1 MTKCVDTREE
11 IIDVD
16 SIKIRYKMFGL
27 LKRTQGYYLSC
38 CCFFSNSIMM
48 IEIKIAYRNA

>member
-27 LKRTQGYYLSC
+27 LKRIQGYYLSC
-38 CCFFSNSIMM
+38 CCFFSNFIMTT
-48 IEIKIAYRNA
+48 EIKIAYRNA

>member
-27 LKRTQGYYLSC
+27 LKRTQGYYLP
-38 CCFFSNSIMM
+38 CCFFSNSIMTT
-48 IEIKIAYRNA
+48 EIKIAYRNA